1 MKYVKTF
8 ENFSYSTV
16 NEEEEFLKALWQK
29 FTSFISNLRDDAA
42 KNVAEK
48 VKEQLEAKK
57 DDPKIQEFLKEL
69 KERVDALPAEDK
81 AKLEEMKNNP
91 EATIEKVKEIEAEV
105 TESLR
110 LNEEVD
116 WKMVI
121 GKVLKFL
128 GLSTSLSGLITWAVA
143 CLQGCQMLGAIG
155 GVTLYSIAW
164 VPIVSVLCAVILGPV
179 LMVSGDSLKGEFDEP
194 ARRF

>member
-155 GVTLYSIAW
+155 GVMLYSIAW

>member
-8 ENFSYSTV
+8 ENFSYSTI

-29 FTSFISNLRDDAA
+29 FTGFLSGLRDKAA
-42 KNVAEK
+42 QEVAEK

-57 DDPKIQEFLKEL
+57 DDPKVQEFLKEL
-69 KERVDALPAEDK
+69 QERVAALPAEDK

-91 EATIEKVKEIEAEV
+91 QETIDAVKEIQDEV

-110 LNEEVD
+110 LNEEID
-116 WKMVI
+116 WKNII
-121 GKVLKFL
+121 GKVVKYL
-128 GLSTSLSGLITWAVA
+128 GLSTALSGLLTWGVA
-143 CLQGCQMLGAIG
+143 CLQGYGMLGAIG
-155 GVTLYSIAW
+155 GLMLYSITW
-164 VPIVSVLCAVILGPV
+164 VPVVSVLCAVILGPV
-179 LMVSGDSLKGEFDEP
+179 LMTVGGSLSGEFDEP

>member
-8 ENFSYSTV
+8 ENFSYNTV

-29 FTSFISNLRDDAA
+29 FTGFLSSLRDNAA

-69 KERVDALPAEDK
+69 KARVDALPTEDK
-81 AKLEEMKNNP
+81 AKLEEMKANP
-91 EATIEKVKEIEAEV
+91 EEVIEKAKELEAEV

-116 WKMVI
+116 WKAI
-121 GKVLKFL
+121 TGKVLKYL
-128 GLSTSLSGLITWAVA
+128 GVSGALSGLITWAIA
-143 CLQGCQMLGAIG
+143 CLQGYGMLGAIG
-155 GVTLYSIAW
+155 GVMLYSITW
-164 VPIVSVLCAVILGPV
+164 VPIVAVVAAVIVCPI
-179 LMVSGDSLKGEFDEP
+179 LMTVGDSLQGKLD
-194 ARRF
+194 